1 MTLHFM
7 NTLFKHEERFVLSTS
22 AFPGGDLVMLQNELT
37 PTQNNALSCNTRSI
51 LATSDDFSTC
61 SQNYDVRRNSPTMSD
76 GEEQYE
82 SYGDGDDLDL
92 AFSES
97 GIFLDANTLCKPSL
111 SSDSFRSTSSVGS
124 TGTCGQTHTYNL
136 LERNT
141 WLRSS
146 QRKTSGL
153 SKRLSSNALAS
164 QLFRGGTPNGNTCSS
179 NSRRSSI
186 SCDSAEEMYTDMSLE
201 DDVMDLNQK
210 VQMLQQQ
217 VTALTENQT
226 TNDSRYSKVKQ
237 ENTSLL
243 SRIHSLEEHI
253 RELEIK
259 SEERL
264 KEDEIRLKET
274 IVKQEKEKVME
285 LEHYSSRLYEL
296 QQEHLRIK
304 EEVIRLKQQVD
315 KLKQEKLNLQ
325 DQLEDN
331 SSELSSLQ
339 EEHHKLQELTKREQE
354 EFTQER
360 EANAHLLK
368 DLNDELDELRRYR
381 RETESIHRARSPSLL
396 ELPAQYLELEQ
407 EICNLRKENESL
419 RDTHEELQVQLLN
432 NSVLEGRN
440 LLHQGTKTLAEEI
453 ENLSKDEVMKALREQ
468 QEVNSKLRNYID
480 GILLSIVENYPQL
493 LEVK

>member
-111 SSDSFRSTSSVGS
+111 
-124 TGTCGQTHTYNL
+124 
-136 LERNT
+136 
-141 WLRSS
+141 
-146 QRKTSGL
+146 
-153 SKRLSSNALAS
+153 S

-453 ENLSKDEVMKALREQ
+453 ENLSKDEASYIV
-468 QEVNSKLRNYID
+468 SKYFID
-480 GILLSIVENYPQL
+480 ISRLCLLSGWFNVLVTNCTTLSLY
-493 LEVK
+493 KRS

>member
-1 MTLHFM
+1 M
-7 NTLFKHEERFVLSTS
+7 
-22 AFPGGDLVMLQNELT
+22 
-37 PTQNNALSCNTRSI
+37 
-51 LATSDDFSTC
+51 
-61 SQNYDVRRNSPTMSD
+61 
-76 GEEQYE
+76 
-82 SYGDGDDLDL
+82 
-92 AFSES
+92 
-97 GIFLDANTLCKPSL
+97 
-111 SSDSFRSTSSVGS
+111 
-124 TGTCGQTHTYNL
+124 
-136 LERNT
+136 
-141 WLRSS
+141 
-146 QRKTSGL
+146 
-153 SKRLSSNALAS
+153 
-164 QLFRGGTPNGNTCSS
+164 
-179 NSRRSSI
+179 
-186 SCDSAEEMYTDMSLE
+186 
-201 DDVMDLNQK
+201 
-210 VQMLQQQ
+210 
-217 VTALTENQT
+217 
-226 TNDSRYSKVKQ
+226 
-237 ENTSLL
+237 
-243 SRIHSLEEHI
+243 
-253 RELEIK
+253 
-259 SEERL
+259 
-264 KEDEIRLKET
+264 KET

-304 EEVIRLKQQVD
+304 EEVINLKQQVD
-315 KLKQEKLNLQ
+315 RLKQEKLNLQ

-354 EFTQER
+354 EFTQKR

-440 LLHQGTKTLAEEI
+440 LLHQGTMTLAEEI